1 MNQNMKTVIKVVGLG
16 GAGCNTVDRMVQC
29 KVKGIE
35 LIAGNTDV
43 QDLKKIRADV
53 KIQLGKESTRGLGAG
68 MNPEVGK
75 KAAQESA
82 EDLRKALAG
91 ADMIFLAAGLGGGTG
106 GGAIPVVA
114 EIAKSLN
121 ALCVAVV
128 TTPFSFEGAWR
139 ARNAAHALEELRHK
153 VDTLLVIPNDK
164 VVELAAEET
173 SLLDAFWKADE
184 VLRQAV
190 QGISDLIVKP
200 GIINVDFA
208 DVKSV
213 MLHGSQAVFGQGVS
227 KGEKRIANALEE
239 ALHSPL
245 LTLSIEGAK
254 GLLINISGSKDL
266 RLSEVEEA
274 SSIVRR
280 KVSGEAKII
289 VGAMYDTS
297 LKAGEIR
304 VTVLATGL
312 KSQE

>member
-1 MNQNMKTVIKVVGLG
+1 MKTVIKVVGLG